1 MAGLHS
7 RSLKVEGKGC
17 SAGRHG
23 CVPTLEQALQG
34 LKEPS
39 VRIHFILVFHG
50 LINEIRSRSPF
61 LDASECWLKLKN
73 IIKGTHEEIRAQAK
87 EKSRNQIQ
95 RNHSWGEEGF
105 WVAHVSTMGRRPS
118 VCSTKRLLASWSC
131 RNKKGGD
138 VTPWVRFPELHK
150 LGGSSLEVEVGGLG
164 VGQPG
169 VQETLS

>member
-1 MAGLHS
+1 LSIDRHKQRRLFYESQKDRKVLVAGLHS
-7 RSLKVEGKGC
+7 RSLKMEGKGC

-87 EKSRNQIQ
+87 EKSRNQKQGQSNIFKISQ
-95 RNHSWGEEGF
+95 HLPTSGKALPHHSP
-105 WVAHVSTMGRRPS
+105 H
-118 VCSTKRLLASWSC
+118 
-131 RNKKGGD
+131 
-138 VTPWVRFPELHK
+138 
-150 LGGSSLEVEVGGLG
+150 GSSVPMLQMEGS
-164 VGQPG
+164 PG
-169 VQETLS
+169 N